1 MIYNNILE
9 MIGNTPCIKYSDS
22 IYLKLENYNP
32 TGSVKDRAAIG
43 MINDAE
49 ESGNLTKGMVIVE
62 ATSGNTGISLAM
74 IGKIKG
80 YVVKLVM
87 PDTMSSERIS
97 FMKAYGA
104 EIVLTRGSEG
114 MEGAIKKAH
123 EMLSEG
129 NCFMP
134 SQFINSSNPKYHYET
149 TGPEI
154 IRDFPDIDAFVAGI
168 GTGGTITGV
177 GKKLKEFNPK
187 IKIIGIEPKESA
199 VLSGRSK
206 GAHKIQGVGAG
217 FKPDILDLELIDEI
231 EVIDYNETQL
241 AYRTILKETGFVA
254 GISAA
259 AAVACALKIRGKYPK
274 LNKIVVIIPD
284 DGFKYLSTG
293 FGSDSHE

>member
-9 MIGNTPCIKYSDS
+9 MIGNTPCIKYNDS

-49 ESGNLTKGMVIVE
+49 ESGILSKGMVIVE

-74 IGKIKG
+74 IGKVKG
-80 YVVKLVM
+80 FVVKLVM

-97 FMKAYGA
+97 IMKAYGA
-104 EIVLTRGSEG
+104 EIILTKGSEG
-114 MEGAIKKAH
+114 MEGAIKKAN
-123 EMLSEG
+123 EMLREG

-134 SQFINSSNPKYHYET
+134 SQFTNLANPNYHYQT

-177 GKKLKEFNPK
+177 GKKLKEFNPQ

-199 VLSGRSK
+199 VLSGYSK
-206 GAHKIQGVGAG
+206 GAHKIQGIGAG
-217 FKPDILDLELIDEI
+217 FKPDILDLDLIDEV
-231 EVIDYNETQL
+231 EMIDYEEAKV
-241 AYRTILKETGFVA
+241 AYSMILEKTGLLV

-259 AAVACALKIRGKYPK
+259 AAVACALKVQNKHPN
-274 LNKIVVIIPD
+274 LNKIVVVIPD
-284 DGFKYLSTG
+284 DGMKYLSTG
-293 FGSDSHE
+293 FVSDAHE

>member
-97 FMKAYGA
+97 LMKAYGA
-104 EIVLTRGSEG
+104 EITLTKGSEG
-114 MEGAIKKAH
+114 MDGAIKKAN
-123 EMLSEG
+123 ERLREG

-134 SQFINSSNPKYHYET
+134 SQFTNLANPNYHYQT
-149 TGPEI
+149 TGAEI

-187 IKIIGIEPKESA
+187 IKIIGVEPKESA
-199 VLSGRSK
+199 VLSGGSK
-206 GAHKIQGVGAG
+206 GPHKIQGIGAG
-217 FKPDILDLELIDEI
+217 FKPDILDLEWIDEI
-231 EVIDYNETQL
+231 EMIDYKEAKL
-241 AYRTILKETGFVA
+241 AYSTILKKTGFAV

-259 AAVACALKIRGKYPK
+259 AAVACALKIQNKYPN
-274 LNKIVVIIPD
+274 LSKIVVMVPD
-284 DGFKYLSTG
+284 DGLKYLSTG
-293 FGSDSHE
+293 FTSDSYE